1 MDEQQPEALPPEAP
15 LAAPLAA
22 EAAPIVETPPP
33 VPVTP
38 SPAPVEVPSVRDEAC
53 RLLVRLDGP
62 DARARELIEDCL
74 RQIRFSPEDA
84 ALLSELVYGSLRAR
98 GRLDYYLSRVSHR
111 PLEALSPWVRNL
123 LRLSLYQVL
132 DLDRI
137 PVGAAIDAAVE
148 VSKRHGHDGVVKFVN
163 GCLRE
168 LARQKAE
175 DKLPPLPLDPVL
187 RLAVETSHPAWMA
200 GRLAESY
207 GFDRA
212 SELLHASDQAPP
224 LTLRVN
230 ALRLRR
236 DELAGRLHKAG
247 LHVEACRYSPWGVK
261 VKDAADARKLPG
273 FFEGD
278 FHIQD
283 ESAQLLGLLMHA
295 EPGWV
300 VADVCAA
307 PGGKASALA
316 EWVGPH
322 GRVFAFD
329 RKSGSLEKL
338 QSTLRRQ
345 GVNHVLC
352 ESRDALAPRQDLLG
366 RLDAVLVDAP
376 CSALGVLRRRV
387 EARWQTRP
395 DQFAQ
400 QAERQFKLLEASSR
414 YLRPG
419 GILVYAT
426 CTLDEEEN
434 EGVVRRFLDTHHDF
448 AFERAQFY
456 VPHEACSRDGFL
468 QVWPGQEGMDG
479 FFAARLRK
487 LP

>member
-1 MDEQQPEALPPEAP
+1 
-15 LAAPLAA
+15 
-22 EAAPIVETPPP
+22 
-33 VPVTP
+33 
-38 SPAPVEVPSVRDEAC
+38 
-53 RLLVRLDGP
+53 LVRLEGP
-62 DARARELIEDCL
+62 EARARELLDDSA
-74 RQIRFSPEDA
+74 RQGVFSLEDA
-84 ALLSELVYGSLRAR
+84 ALLGELVYGSLRAR

-123 LRLSLYQVL
+123 LRLSLYQIL

-137 PVGAAIDAAVE
+137 PVGAAVDGAVE
-148 VSKRHGHDGVVKFVN
+148 VAKRHGHDGVVKFVN

-175 DKLPPLPLDPVL
+175 DKLPALPLDPVL
-187 RLAVETSHPAWMA
+187 RLAVQTSHPAWMA
-200 GRLAESY
+200 QRLAQSY

-212 SELLHASDQAPP
+212 AELLGASDQAPP
-224 LTLRVN
+224 LTLRAN
-230 ALRLRR
+230 PLRLRR

-247 LHVEACRYSPWGVK
+247 LHVEACRFSPWGVK
-261 VKDAADARKLPG
+261 VTDAADARKLPG

-283 ESAQLLGLLMHA
+283 ESAQLLGLLLGA
-295 EPGWV
+295 EPGWM
-300 VADVCAA
+300 VADICAA

-316 EWVGPH
+316 EWVGPA

-329 RKSGSLEKL
+329 RKNGSLEKL

-345 GVNHVLC
+345 GLNHVLC
-352 ESRDALAPRQDLLG
+352 ETRDALAPREDLLG
-366 RLDAVLVDAP
+366 RLDGVLVDAP

-395 DQFAQ
+395 DQFSQ
-400 QAERQFKLLEASSR
+400 QAERQYKILQASSR

-419 GILVYAT
+419 GILLYAT

-434 EGVVRRFLDTHHDF
+434 ESVVRRFLDFNRDF
-448 AFERAQFY
+448 VFERAQFY
-456 VPHEACSRDGFL
+456 VPHEVCSRDGFL
-468 QVWPGQEGMDG
+468 QVWPGLEGMDG
-479 FFAARLRK
+479 FFAARLRRVEA
-487 LP
+487 

>member
-1 MDEQQPEALPPEAP
+1 MDMEADLTPLGPVEP
-15 LAAPLAA
+15 LAPTLPDSAPTPL
-22 EAAPIVETPPP
+22 PETL
-33 VPVTP
+33 
-38 SPAPVEVPSVRDEAC
+38 SVRDEAC
-53 RLLVRLDGP
+53 RLLVRLEAP
-62 DARARELIEDCL
+62 EARARELLEDAQ
-74 RQIRFSPEDA
+74 RQLHFGAEDA
-84 ALLSELVYGSLRAR
+84 ALLAELVYGSLRAR
-98 GRLDYYLSRVSHR
+98 GRLDYYLARVSHR

-123 LRLSLYQVL
+123 LRLSLYQL
-132 DLDRI
+132 LELDRI
-137 PVGAAIDAAVE
+137 PVAAAVDGAVE
-148 VSKRHGHDGVVKFVN
+148 VAKRHGHEGVVKFVN

-175 DKLPPLPLDPVL
+175 DKLPALPLDPVL
-187 RLAVETSHPAWMA
+187 RLAVQSSHPAWMA
-200 GRLAESY
+200 ARLAEAY

-212 SELLHASDQAPP
+212 AELLGASDQAPP

-247 LHVEACRYSPWGVK
+247 LHVEACRFSPWGLK
-261 VKDAADARKLPG
+261 VKDATDARRLPG

-283 ESAQLLGLLMHA
+283 ESAQLLGLLLRP
-295 EPGWV
+295 EPGWI

-307 PGGKASALA
+307 PGGKTSALA
-316 EWVGPH
+316 EWVGPQ

-329 RKSGSLEKL
+329 RKNGSLEKL

-352 ESRDALAPRQDLLG
+352 ESRDALSPRADLQG
-366 RLDAVLVDAP
+366 RLDGVLVDVP

-400 QAERQFKLLEASSR
+400 QADRQGKILQGASTYVR
-414 YLRPG
+414 AG
-419 GILVYAT
+419 GVLVYAT

-434 EGVVRRFLDTHHDF
+434 EGVVRRFLDHNRDF
-448 AFERAQFY
+448 VFERAQFF
-456 VPHEACSRDGFL
+456 VPHEVCSRDGFL
-468 QVWPGQEGMDG
+468 QVWPGSEGMDG
-479 FFAARLRK
+479 FFAARLKRVEA
-487 LP
+487 